1 MHAVS
6 VVRSN
11 LFRYAVDPRTFKKKI
26 KYISKK
32 KGKRFAQTSNLHSH
46 LKNNKMHAP
55 SSWDKNNCDEL
66 AAWEKTI
73 SGDSLM
79 FDAVIGLLLLK

>member
-1 MHAVS
+1 LHAVS

-11 LFRYAVDPRTFKKKI
+11 LFRYAVDPISNTFQK
-26 KYISKK
+26 KK
-32 KGKRFAQTSNLHSH
+32 KGKRFAQTSNLYSH
-46 LKNNKMHAP
+46 LKNNKMHCP